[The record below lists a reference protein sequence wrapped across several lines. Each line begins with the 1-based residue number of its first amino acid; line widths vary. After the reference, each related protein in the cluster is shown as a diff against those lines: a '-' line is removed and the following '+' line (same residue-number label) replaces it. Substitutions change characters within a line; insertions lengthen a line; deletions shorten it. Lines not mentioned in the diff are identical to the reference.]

1 MSFAKI
7 NIYRALKTHFYKFFI
22 FILLLADAAA
32 LSAQQNSV
40 RMVPSGRNAEK
51 YISSESLRR
60 EVEFLS
66 APSFGGRASG
76 TRGAT
81 EAAFWISR
89 HYASIGLMPFDGSW
103 SRSFRLPAEGGASG
117 TGATRGMRATSAT
130 GATDGMRAT
139 DATDATDGTRATSGM
154 RATSATGATDGMRA
168 TDATDATDGTRATSG
183 TDGMHGTGGTDG
195 GSALKNDDEG
205 CRGAVGRNIIG
216 FLPGKNTSG
225 KDKYVII
232 AAHYD
237 SHGVIDGNL
246 YPGADSNASGVVAML
261 NLAVMF
267 GKMKEL
273 GRDYGKNLIFVATDA
288 KERNS
293 AGAEALMAEIRSGS
307 LRNPSS
313 GEAIT
318 MDKIYATVVL
328 DIIGSTLEPIHKGR
342 NDFLIMLSG
351 GQFTFDLTRANEGPG
366 LGLDI
371 ATNYYGSQSFT
382 EMFHRR
388 FGDQKV
394 FTQNGL
400 TCAVFTSGITMLTNK
415 TSDTAGT
422 LDYEILRKRIYLIF
436 HWLEK
441 IL

>member
-103 SRSFRLPAEGGASG
+103 SRSFRLPAEGG
-117 TGATRGMRATSAT
+117 T
-130 GATDGMRAT
+130 
-139 DATDATDGTRATSGM
+139 
-154 RATSATGATDGMRA
+154 
-168 TDATDATDGTRATSG
+168 
-183 TDGMHGTGGTDG
+183 HGTGGTGGTHGTDGTDGMRGTDGTGGTSGTGG

-422 LDYEILRKRIYLIF
+422 LDYEILRKRIFLIF

>member
-103 SRSFRLPAEGGASG
+103 SRSFRLPAEGG
-117 TGATRGMRATSAT
+117 
-130 GATDGMRAT
+130 TDGMR
-139 DATDATDGTRATSGM
+139 GTG
-154 RATSATGATDGMRA
+154 
-168 TDATDATDGTRATSG
+168 
-183 TDGMHGTGGTDG
+183 GTGGTDG
-195 GSALKNDDEG
+195 TDGTDGTNGMRGTGGTGGMRGTGGTGGMRGTDGGSTLKNDDEG
-205 CRGAVGRNIIG
+205 CRSAVGRNIIG

-422 LDYEILRKRIYLIF
+422 LDYEILRKRIFLIF

>member
-60 EVEFLS
+60 EVEFLT

-103 SRSFRLPAEGGASG
+103 SRSFRLPAEGG
-117 TGATRGMRATSAT
+117 
-130 GATDGMRAT
+130 
-139 DATDATDGTRATSGM
+139 
-154 RATSATGATDGMRA
+154 
-168 TDATDATDGTRATSG
+168 
-183 TDGMHGTGGTDG
+183 TDGMHGTGGTGGTGGMRGTGGTDG

-422 LDYEILRKRIYLIF
+422 LDYEILRKRIFLIF

>member
-103 SRSFRLPAEGGASG
+103 SRSFRLPAEGG
-117 TGATRGMRATSAT
+117 
-130 GATDGMRAT
+130 
-139 DATDATDGTRATSGM
+139 
-154 RATSATGATDGMRA
+154 
-168 TDATDATDGTRATSG
+168 
-183 TDGMHGTGGTDG
+183 TDGMHGTGGTDGMRGTDGTGGTGG

-422 LDYEILRKRIYLIF
+422 LDYEILRKRIFLIF

>member
-89 HYASIGLMPFDGSW
+89 HYASIGLTPFDGSW
-103 SRSFRLPAEGGASG
+103 SRSFRLPAEGGTHG
-117 TGATRGMRATSAT
+117 THETHGTHGTH
-130 GATDGMRAT
+130 
-139 DATDATDGTRATSGM
+139 ATDATDG
-154 RATSATGATDGMRA
+154 
-168 TDATDATDGTRATSG
+168 
-183 TDGMHGTGGTDG
+183 
-195 GSALKNDDEG
+195 GSTLKNDDEG

-422 LDYEILRKRIYLIF
+422 LDYEILRKRIFLIF

>member
-103 SRSFRLPAEGGASG
+103 SRSFRLPAEGG
-117 TGATRGMRATSAT
+117 
-130 GATDGMRAT
+130 
-139 DATDATDGTRATSGM
+139 TDGTGG
-154 RATSATGATDGMRA
+154 TG
-168 TDATDATDGTRATSG
+168 GTGG
-183 TDGMHGTGGTDG
+183 TDGMHGTGGTGGTDG

-422 LDYEILRKRIYLIF
+422 LDYEILRKRIFLIF

>member
-103 SRSFRLPAEGGASG
+103 SRSFRLPAEGG
-117 TGATRGMRATSAT
+117 TGGMR
-130 GATDGMRAT
+130 G
-139 DATDATDGTRATSGM
+139 TDGTDGTGGM
-154 RATSATGATDGMRA
+154 R
-168 TDATDATDGTRATSG
+168 
-183 TDGMHGTGGTDG
+183 GTGGTDG

-422 LDYEILRKRIYLIF
+422 LDYEILRKRIFLIF

>member
-117 TGATRGMRATSAT
+117 TGAT
-130 GATDGMRAT
+130 DGMR
-139 DATDATDGTRATSGM
+139 
-154 RATSATGATDGMRA
+154 
-168 TDATDATDGTRATSG
+168 ATDATDGTRATSG
-183 TDGMHGTGGTDG
+183 TDGTDG

-422 LDYEILRKRIYLIF
+422 LDYEILRKRIFLIF

>member
-103 SRSFRLPAEGGASG
+103 SRSFRLPAEGGTGGMHG
-117 TGATRGMRATSAT
+117 TDGIHG
-130 GATDGMRAT
+130 TDGMRGT
-139 DATDATDGTRATSGM
+139 GGTDGT
-154 RATSATGATDGMRA
+154 
-168 TDATDATDGTRATSG
+168 DGT
-183 TDGMHGTGGTDG
+183 DGTGGTDG

-422 LDYEILRKRIYLIF
+422 LDYEILRKRIFLIF

>member
-139 DATDATDGTRATSGM
+139 DATDATDGTRATSG
-154 RATSATGATDGMRA
+154 TD
-168 TDATDATDGTRATSG
+168 
-183 TDGMHGTGGTDG
+183 GTDG

>member
-103 SRSFRLPAEGGASG
+103 SRSFRLPAEGGTGGTGGAGGTGGMRG
-117 TGATRGMRATSAT
+117 TGATGGT
-130 GATDGMRAT
+130 GATDG
-139 DATDATDGTRATSGM
+139 
-154 RATSATGATDGMRA
+154 
-168 TDATDATDGTRATSG
+168 
-183 TDGMHGTGGTDG
+183 
-195 GSALKNDDEG
+195 GSTLKNDDEG
-205 CRGAVGRNIIG
+205 RGGAVGRNIIG

-422 LDYEILRKRIYLIF
+422 LDYEILRKRIFLIF

>member
-103 SRSFRLPAEGGASG
+103 SRSFRLPAEGG
-117 TGATRGMRATSAT
+117 
-130 GATDGMRAT
+130 TDGMR
-139 DATDATDGTRATSGM
+139 GTG
-154 RATSATGATDGMRA
+154 
-168 TDATDATDGTRATSG
+168 
-183 TDGMHGTGGTDG
+183 GTGGTDG
-195 GSALKNDDEG
+195 TDGTNGTDGTDGTNGMRGTGGTGGMRGTDGGSTLKNDDEG
-205 CRGAVGRNIIG
+205 CRSAVGRNIIG

-422 LDYEILRKRIYLIF
+422 LDYEILRKRIFLIF

>member
-139 DATDATDGTRATSGM
+139 DATDATD
-154 RATSATGATDGMRA
+154 ATGG
-168 TDATDATDGTRATSG
+168 TSG
-183 TDGMHGTGGTDG
+183 TGG

-422 LDYEILRKRIYLIF
+422 LDYEILRKRIFLIF

>member
-103 SRSFRLPAEGGASG
+103 SRSFRLPAEGGTGGTDG
-117 TGATRGMRATSAT
+117 TGGT
-130 GATDGMRAT
+130 GGTGGTDGMH
-139 DATDATDGTRATSGM
+139 GTG
-154 RATSATGATDGMRA
+154 
-168 TDATDATDGTRATSG
+168 G

-422 LDYEILRKRIYLIF
+422 LDYEILRKRIFLIF

>member
-103 SRSFRLPAEGGASG
+103 SRSFRLPAEGGTGGMRG
-117 TGATRGMRATSAT
+117 TG
-130 GATDGMRAT
+130 
-139 DATDATDGTRATSGM
+139 
-154 RATSATGATDGMRA
+154 
-168 TDATDATDGTRATSG
+168 
-183 TDGMHGTGGTDG
+183 GTGGTDGTGG

-422 LDYEILRKRIYLIF
+422 LDYEILRKRIFLIF

>member
-103 SRSFRLPAEGGASG
+103 SRSFRLPAEGGTDGMRG
-117 TGATRGMRATSAT
+117 TGGTSAT
-130 GATDGMRAT
+130 G
-139 DATDATDGTRATSGM
+139 
-154 RATSATGATDGMRA
+154 
-168 TDATDATDGTRATSG
+168 G
-183 TDGMHGTGGTDG
+183 TDGMHGTGGTGGMRGTDGMHGTGGTEG

-422 LDYEILRKRIYLIF
+422 LDYEILRKRIFLIF

>member
-103 SRSFRLPAEGGASG
+103 SRSFRLPAEGG
-117 TGATRGMRATSAT
+117 TGGMR
-130 GATDGMRAT
+130 G
-139 DATDATDGTRATSGM
+139 TDGTGGM
-154 RATSATGATDGMRA
+154 HGTGG
-168 TDATDATDGTRATSG
+168 TDGTGG
-183 TDGMHGTGGTDG
+183 TGGMRGTGGTDG

-422 LDYEILRKRIYLIF
+422 LDYEILRKRIFLIF

>member
-103 SRSFRLPAEGGASG
+103 SRSFRLPAEGGTHGTHG
-117 TGATRGMRATSAT
+117 TGGTGGMR
-130 GATDGMRAT
+130 
-139 DATDATDGTRATSGM
+139 
-154 RATSATGATDGMRA
+154 
-168 TDATDATDGTRATSG
+168 G

-422 LDYEILRKRIYLIF
+422 LDYEILRKRIFLIF

>member
-103 SRSFRLPAEGGASG
+103 SRSFRLPAE
-117 TGATRGMRATSAT
+117 
-130 GATDGMRAT
+130 
-139 DATDATDGTRATSGM
+139 
-154 RATSATGATDGMRA
+154 
-168 TDATDATDGTRATSG
+168 
-183 TDGMHGTGGTDG
+183 GGTDG

-422 LDYEILRKRIYLIF
+422 LDYEILRKRIFLIF

>member
-103 SRSFRLPAEGGASG
+103 SRSFRLPAEGG
-117 TGATRGMRATSAT
+117 
-130 GATDGMRAT
+130 
-139 DATDATDGTRATSGM
+139 TDGTDGTGGTGGM
-154 RATSATGATDGMRA
+154 RGTG
-168 TDATDATDGTRATSG
+168 
-183 TDGMHGTGGTDG
+183 GTGGTDG

-422 LDYEILRKRIYLIF
+422 LDYEILRKRIFLIF

>member
-103 SRSFRLPAEGGASG
+103 SRSFRLPAEGG
-117 TGATRGMRATSAT
+117 TGGMH
-130 GATDGMRAT
+130 GTDGMRG
-139 DATDATDGTRATSGM
+139 TDGTGG
-154 RATSATGATDGMRA
+154 TG
-168 TDATDATDGTRATSG
+168 G
-183 TDGMHGTGGTDG
+183 TDGMHGTGGTDGTHGTDG

-422 LDYEILRKRIYLIF
+422 LDYEILRKRIFLIF

>member
-103 SRSFRLPAEGGASG
+103 SRSFRLPAEGG
-117 TGATRGMRATSAT
+117 
-130 GATDGMRAT
+130 
-139 DATDATDGTRATSGM
+139 
-154 RATSATGATDGMRA
+154 
-168 TDATDATDGTRATSG
+168 
-183 TDGMHGTGGTDG
+183 TDGMHGTGGTDGMRGTGGTDGTDG

-394 FTQNGL
+394 FTQSGL

-422 LDYEILRKRIYLIF
+422 LDYEILRKRIFLIF

>member
-76 TRGAT
+76 TKGAT

-103 SRSFRLPAEGGASG
+103 SRSFRLPAEGG
-117 TGATRGMRATSAT
+117 
-130 GATDGMRAT
+130 
-139 DATDATDGTRATSGM
+139 
-154 RATSATGATDGMRA
+154 
-168 TDATDATDGTRATSG
+168 
-183 TDGMHGTGGTDG
+183 TDGMHGTGGMRGTDGTRATRATSGTGGTHG

-394 FTQNGL
+394 FTQSGL

-422 LDYEILRKRIYLIF
+422 LDYEILRKRIFLIF

>member
-22 FILLLADAAA
+22 FIILLADAAA

-103 SRSFRLPAEGGASG
+103 SRSFRLPAEGGTHG
-117 TGATRGMRATSAT
+117 TGGTGGTRG
-130 GATDGMRAT
+130 TDGMR
-139 DATDATDGTRATSGM
+139 GTR
-154 RATSATGATDGMRA
+154 
-168 TDATDATDGTRATSG
+168 
-183 TDGMHGTGGTDG
+183 GTDG

-422 LDYEILRKRIYLIF
+422 LDYEILRKRIFLIF

>member
-103 SRSFRLPAEGGASG
+103 SRSFRLPAEGGM
-117 TGATRGMRATSAT
+117 RG
-130 GATDGMRAT
+130 TDGMR
-139 DATDATDGTRATSGM
+139 GTG
-154 RATSATGATDGMRA
+154 
-168 TDATDATDGTRATSG
+168 G
-183 TDGMHGTGGTDG
+183 TDGTDG

-422 LDYEILRKRIYLIF
+422 LDYEILRKRIFLIF

>member
-103 SRSFRLPAEGGASG
+103 SRSFRLPAESGTSG
-117 TGATRGMRATSAT
+117 TGATRGMRAT
-130 GATDGMRAT
+130 
-139 DATDATDGTRATSGM
+139 DGTRATGGM
-154 RATSATGATDGMRA
+154 RGTG
-168 TDATDATDGTRATSG
+168 G
-183 TDGMHGTGGTDG
+183 TDGMHETDGMRGTGGTGGTDG

-422 LDYEILRKRIYLIF
+422 LDYEILRKRIFLIF

>member
-103 SRSFRLPAEGGASG
+103 SRSFRLPAEGGA
-117 TGATRGMRATSAT
+117 
-130 GATDGMRAT
+130 
-139 DATDATDGTRATSGM
+139 DGTRG
-154 RATSATGATDGMRA
+154 TDGIR
-168 TDATDATDGTRATSG
+168 GTGG
-183 TDGMHGTGGTDG
+183 TDGMHGTGGTDGTHGTDG

-422 LDYEILRKRIYLIF
+422 LDYEILRKRIFLIF

>member
-60 EVEFLS
+60 GVEFLS

-117 TGATRGMRATSAT
+117 TGAT
-130 GATDGMRAT
+130 DGMR
-139 DATDATDGTRATSGM
+139 
-154 RATSATGATDGMRA
+154 
-168 TDATDATDGTRATSG
+168 ATDATDGTRATSG
-183 TDGMHGTGGTDG
+183 TDGTDG

-422 LDYEILRKRIYLIF
+422 LDYEILRKRIFLIF

>member
-103 SRSFRLPAEGGASG
+103 SRSFRLPAEGGM
-117 TGATRGMRATSAT
+117 RG
-130 GATDGMRAT
+130 TDGMRGT
-139 DATDATDGTRATSGM
+139 GGTDGT
-154 RATSATGATDGMRA
+154 D
-168 TDATDATDGTRATSG
+168 
-183 TDGMHGTGGTDG
+183 GTDG

-422 LDYEILRKRIYLIF
+422 LDYEILRKRIFLIF

>member
-103 SRSFRLPAEGGASG
+103 SRSFRLPAEGG
-117 TGATRGMRATSAT
+117 TGGMH
-130 GATDGMRAT
+130 
-139 DATDATDGTRATSGM
+139 
-154 RATSATGATDGMRA
+154 
-168 TDATDATDGTRATSG
+168 G
-183 TDGMHGTGGTDG
+183 TDGMHGTGGTHG

-422 LDYEILRKRIYLIF
+422 LDYEILRKRIFLIF

>member
-32 LSAQQNSV
+32 LSAQQNNV

-103 SRSFRLPAEGGASG
+103 SRSFRLPAEGGMRG
-117 TGATRGMRATSAT
+117 TGG
-130 GATDGMRAT
+130 
-139 DATDATDGTRATSGM
+139 TDGT
-154 RATSATGATDGMRA
+154 
-168 TDATDATDGTRATSG
+168 
-183 TDGMHGTGGTDG
+183 HGTDG

-371 ATNYYGSQSFT
+371 ATNYYGSQGFT

-422 LDYEILRKRIYLIF
+422 LDYEILRKRIFLIF

>member
-1 MSFAKI
+1 LSFAKI

-103 SRSFRLPAEGGASG
+103 SRSFRLPAEGG
-117 TGATRGMRATSAT
+117 
-130 GATDGMRAT
+130 
-139 DATDATDGTRATSGM
+139 
-154 RATSATGATDGMRA
+154 
-168 TDATDATDGTRATSG
+168 
-183 TDGMHGTGGTDG
+183 TDGMHGTGGMRGTDGTRATRATSGTGGTHG

-422 LDYEILRKRIYLIF
+422 LDYEILRKRIFLIF

>member
-103 SRSFRLPAEGGASG
+103 SRSFRLPAEGG
-117 TGATRGMRATSAT
+117 
-130 GATDGMRAT
+130 TDGMR
-139 DATDATDGTRATSGM
+139 GTG
-154 RATSATGATDGMRA
+154 
-168 TDATDATDGTRATSG
+168 
-183 TDGMHGTGGTDG
+183 GTGGTDG
-195 GSALKNDDEG
+195 TDGTNGMRGTGGTGGMRGTDGGSTLKNDDEG
-205 CRGAVGRNIIG
+205 CRSAVGRNIIG

-422 LDYEILRKRIYLIF
+422 LDYEILRKRIFLIF

>member
-103 SRSFRLPAEGGASG
+103 SRSFRLPAEGGM
-117 TGATRGMRATSAT
+117 RG
-130 GATDGMRAT
+130 
-139 DATDATDGTRATSGM
+139 TDGTGGTGGM
-154 RATSATGATDGMRA
+154 R
-168 TDATDATDGTRATSG
+168 
-183 TDGMHGTGGTDG
+183 GTGGTDG

-422 LDYEILRKRIYLIF
+422 LDYEILRKRIFLIF

>member
-103 SRSFRLPAEGGASG
+103 SRSFRLPAEGGTHGTHG
-117 TGATRGMRATSAT
+117 TGGMR
-130 GATDGMRAT
+130 
-139 DATDATDGTRATSGM
+139 
-154 RATSATGATDGMRA
+154 
-168 TDATDATDGTRATSG
+168 G

-195 GSALKNDDEG
+195 GSTLKNDDEG

-422 LDYEILRKRIYLIF
+422 LDYEILRKRIFLIF